1 MSYDQIYA
9 IASDGMRV
17 EKMRVDI
24 VANNI
29 ANQHTLKNSDGTRFQ
44 PMQVEATAMPFDDV
58 LNHIDTNSNNG
69 ALSSI
74 ELTPQHLPPNKVYQ
88 PGHPAADKQGYV
100 TYPGISTV
108 DEMTTLLRASR
119 AYEANIKII
128 NTAHS
133 LYLQALSIGDER

>member
-1 MSYDQIYA
+1 MNYAQIYA
-9 IASDGMRV
+9 IAGQGMNV
-17 EKMRVDI
+17 EKLRVDV

-29 ANQHTLKNSDGTRFQ
+29 ANQHTIQNTDGSLFQ
-44 PMQVEATAMPFDDV
+44 ASQVVTKAQSFSEMVDK
-58 LNHIDTNSNNG
+58 
-69 ALSSI
+69 
-74 ELTPQHLPPNKVYQ
+74 PQEMGIASVEVVPENLPPNKVYQ

-100 TYPGISTV
+100 NYPGVSTI

-128 NTAHS
+128 NSAHS

>member
-9 IASDGMRV
+9 IASEGMSV
-17 EKMRVDI
+17 EKLRVDI

-29 ANQHTLKNSDGTRFQ
+29 ANQHTLKTSDGKPFQ
-44 PMQVEATAMPFDDV
+44 AMQVNAEAKPFE
-58 LNHIDTNSNNG
+58 
-69 ALSSI
+69 ALLDNI
-74 ELTPQHLPPNKVYQ
+74 EGGGIASMEVIPEHLPPNKVYQ
-88 PGHPAADKQGYV
+88 PGHPAADKHGYV

-119 AYEANIKII
+119 AYEANIKIM

-133 LYLQALSIGDER
+133 MYLQDLTIGEER

>member
-9 IASDGMRV
+9 IASQGMDV
-17 EKMRVDI
+17 EKMRVDT

-29 ANQHTLKNSDGTRFQ
+29 ANQHSLKNSDGTAFH
-44 PMQVEATAMPFDDV
+44 PMQVIATAKPFEDY
-58 LNHIDTNSNNG
+58 LTN
-69 ALSSI
+69 I
-74 ELTPQHLPPNKVYQ
+74 EGGGIESATLVPENLPPNKVYQ

-119 AYEANIKII
+119 GYEADVKIM

-133 LYLQALSIGDER
+133 LYLQALSIGEER

>member
-1 MSYDQIYA
+1 MSYDQIFT
-9 IASDGMRV
+9 IASQGMDV
-17 EKMRVDI
+17 EKMRVDT

-29 ANQHTLKNSDGTRFQ
+29 ANQHTLKNLDGTRFQ
-44 PMQVEATAMPFDDV
+44 PMQVIATAKPFEDY
-58 LNHIDTNSNNG
+58 LNSTEG
-69 ALSSI
+69 GGI
-74 ELTPQHLPPNKVYQ
+74 ESATLVPENLPPNKVYQ

-119 AYEANIKII
+119 GYEANVKII

-133 LYLQALSIGDER
+133 IYLQALSIGDER

>member
-1 MSYDQIYA
+1 MSYDNIYA
-9 IASDGMRV
+9 IASQAMSI
-17 EKMRVDI
+17 EKMRVDV

-29 ANQHTLKNSDGTRFQ
+29 ANQHTVQTADGKGFQ
-44 PMQVEATAMPFDDV
+44 PMQVVATAQAFENW
-58 LNHIDTNSNNG
+58 LNNSDE
-69 ALSSI
+69 SSLQSV
-74 ELTPQHLPPNKVYQ
+74 ELVPQNLPPNKVWQ

-100 TYPGISTV
+100 SMPGISTV

-133 LYLQALSIGDER
+133 LYLQSLSIGEER

>member
-9 IASDGMRV
+9 IASQGMSV
-17 EKMRVDI
+17 EKLRIDV

-29 ANQHTLKNSDGTRFQ
+29 ANQHTLETSDGASFQ
-44 PMQVEATAMPFDDV
+44 PMQVEATAKPFEAY
-58 LNHIDTNSNNG
+58 LNHMEGGGLESVTVVPEQ
-69 ALSSI
+69 L
-74 ELTPQHLPPNKVYQ
+74 LPNKVYQ
-88 PGHPAADKQGYV
+88 PGHPAANKEGYV

-119 AYEANIKII
+119 AYEANIKVM

-133 LYLQALSIGDER
+133 LYLQTLTIGDER

>member
-1 MSYDQIYA
+1 MNYSQIYA
-9 IASDGMRV
+9 IATQGMNA
-17 EKMRVDI
+17 EKLRVDV

-29 ANQHTLKNSDGTRFQ
+29 ANQHSLKNADGSLFQ
-44 PMQVEATAMPFDDV
+44 VSQVVTTAKPFSALLEEKV
-58 LNHIDTNSNNG
+58 NG
-69 ALSSI
+69 GGIESI
-74 ELTPQHLPPNKVYQ
+74 EIISQQLPPNKVYQ

-100 TYPGISTV
+100 SYPGISTV

-133 LYLQALSIGDER
+133 LYLQALSIGEER

>member
-1 MSYDQIYA
+1 MNYAQIYA
-9 IASDGMRV
+9 IASQGMTV
-17 EKMRVDI
+17 EKLRVDV

-29 ANQHTLKNSDGTRFQ
+29 ANQHSLQSADGTVFQ
-44 PMQVEATAMPFDDV
+44 ASQVVTTARNFSELVANPQEMG
-58 LNHIDTNSNNG
+58 IDAVEVVSQN
-69 ALSSI
+69 
-74 ELTPQHLPPNKVYQ
+74 LPPDKVYQ

-100 TYPGISTV
+100 TYPGISTI

-133 LYLQALSIGDER
+133 LYLHALNIGEER